1 MINGY
6 SAQIAWVDI
15 TIFESDL
22 DTSMYRIFELE
33 DPAGT
38 SGMHL
43 FVPKYTFDE
52 RQYHRRIDGLRRRQ
66 IIDRRLNQ
74 DPIEDAKEEGRLY

>member
-6 SAQIAWVDI
+6 SALIAWVGI
-15 TIFESDL
+15 TVFESGL
-22 DTSMYRIFELE
+22 ETSMYRILELE

-52 RQYHRRIDGLRRRQ
+52 R
-66 IIDRRLNQ
+66 
-74 DPIEDAKEEGRLY
+74 